1 MDSDVVMKKPD
12 MVVIYIGVNDVWH
25 KTTSGTGTDPNKF
38 EKFYEAIIRKLQSH
52 GTQVILCTPAAI
64 GEKKDNVN
72 QQDGDLNAY
81 SQMIRDLAKKY
92 NCSLVDL
99 RKAFMDYQ
107 INHNPENKEK
117 DILTRDRVHLND
129 AGSKMVAELL
139 FPLLIK

>member
-25 KTTSGTGTDPNKF
+25 KTLSGTGTDPNKF
-38 EKFYEAIIRKLQSH
+38 EKFYEAIIRKLQSN

-99 RKAFMDYQ
+99 RKAFM
-107 INHNPENKEK
+107 ENKEK